1 MNKKY
6 VKQNGVVFTPTNL
19 ANFMSS
25 KIFENITIA
34 KTEEITIIEPAAGN
48 GSLIESVLK
57 NAIENGYKKIKI
69 YAFDIDISLLN
80 NLKSR
85 INHLYPYV
93 NIVCICQDFIDFA
106 SNNNTIY
113 ADIIISNP
121 PYVRTQ
127 YIDKRYLDFAKDKM
141 GLNGK
146 IDLYQIFICMLN
158 KVLKPN
164 ALISIVIS
172 NKFIINKTGQAL
184 RHYLYNNYEIKE
196 IYDFGDTKLFN
207 AAVLPAVLVLKN
219 SNQHLNKDVNYISI
233 YSDSYE
239 NNSNSLEVFDAINNK
254 VDFFIQNSIKY
265 KINYGKLHNNSGN
278 WHLQNNEND
287 DFLNNV
293 SKQTKYRFA
302 DFAKI
307 RVGIK
312 TTADKVFISNDWDR
326 LGKDKPELLKPLITH
341 NIAGQYYGKK
351 DNSYYVLY
359 PYVKDGDKS
368 ICVNLDDYP
377 NSKKYL
383 QTHYE
388 TLANRKYINNSNKKW
403 FEIWVPHS
411 LQKWEKSK
419 IVFRD
424 ITEHPMFWIANKN
437 EIVNGDCYWFD
448 FYDNITEDIFY
459 LILAIA
465 NSAFIEKYY
474 DIKFNNKLYSKRRRF
489 MTQYVE
495 NFPVFSEDLI
505 EAKQI
510 VKILKKSSLVGFLT
524 NDEIEQIN
532 TLVEQGFNQRS

>member
-6 VKQNGVVFTPTNL
+6 VKQNGIVFTPTNL

-25 KIFENITIA
+25 KIFENITIP

-48 GSLIESVLK
+48 GALIESVLK
-57 NAIENGYKKIKI
+57 KAIENSYTKIKV

-80 NLKSR
+80 NLKTK
-85 INHLYPYV
+85 INHLYPDV

-127 YIDKRYLDFAKDKM
+127 HIDKRYLNFAKDNIK
-141 GLNGK
+141 LSGK
-146 IDLYQIFICMLN
+146 IDLYQIFICMFK

-164 ALISIVIS
+164 GLISIVIS
-172 NKFIINKTGQAL
+172 NKFINNKTGQSL

-207 AAVLPAVLVLKN
+207 AAVLPAVLILRN
-219 SNQHLNKDVNYISI
+219 SNLCLNQNVNYISI
-233 YSDSYE
+233 YSDSCE
-239 NNSNSLEVFDAINNK
+239 NNPNSIDVFDAIKNK
-254 VDFFIQNSIKY
+254 VDFFIHNSTKY
-265 KINYGKLHNNSGN
+265 KISYGQLHNNSGN
-278 WHLQNNEND
+278 WSLENNEYNE
-287 DFLNNV
+287 FLSTV
-293 SKQTKYRFA
+293 SNQTKYRFA

-312 TTADKVFISNDWDR
+312 TTADKIFISNDWNR
-326 LGKDKPELLKPLITH
+326 FGKLKPELLKPLITH
-341 NIAGQYYGKK
+341 SIAGQYFEKK

-359 PYVKDGDKS
+359 PYIKEGDKS
-368 ICVNLDDYP
+368 VCVNLDDYP
-377 NSKKYL
+377 NSKNYL
-383 QTHYE
+383 ETHYE
-388 TLANRKYINNSNKKW
+388 TLANRKYINDSKKKW

-411 LQKWEKSK
+411 LQKWEKPK

-448 FYDNITEDIFY
+448 FYDNITENIFY

-474 DIKFNNKLYSKRRRF
+474 DVKFNNKLYSKRRRF

-495 NFPVFSEDLI
+495 NFPIFSEDSR

-524 NDEIEQIN
+524 KDEIEKIN
-532 TLVEQGFNQRS
+532 TLVDQGFNQKS